1 MSNSKAAAQYL
12 EAFDFTKL
20 FLNELGWDGLS
31 HGIPVS
37 VGEQTYE
44 LKPVAQ
50 KRNVQVLHY
59 AAPAGAP
66 SPDYALRQ
74 RMERA
79 LTREAREH
87 LIIFT
92 DAAQTSQI
100 WQWVDRKPGQPARYR
115 EAKWHKGQSSELLRQ
130 KLSAISFDIG
140 EEKSLT
146 VVGVAQRL
154 RGGFD
159 REKLT
164 KRFYGLFKEQRDALE
179 KFVEGI
185 PNAAEDDKRW
195 YTAVLI
201 NRLMFI
207 WFLQEKGFLDGDKR
221 YLRNR
226 LEKHE
231 ASGAAQSFYLAFL
244 CPLFFRGF
252 ATPRTPESEKQ
263 IAAEFGKVP
272 YLNGGLFSKHEL
284 EERYEGALEVSNAAF
299 DSLFAFFD
307 KWDWHL
313 DDGLRSEAEVKQ
325 SGKLGEINPDVL
337 GYIFEKFVNEKEN
350 PKGAYYTQEDITDY
364 IGKNTIIP
372 ALFQKVRAQQKT
384 ALDALAWP
392 LLQQDPD
399 RYIYPAMLKGV
410 DTPYPADIEA
420 GRDAEAPALLERRK
434 PWNGKT
440 PEPWALPTEI
450 WRETI
455 ARHDRTREIRVKLT
469 NGGVKE
475 LGELITCNLNI
486 RQWAQDVI
494 ERCTDLALLREIWA
508 TLAGRLPRKHGEKY
522 RHGLSVLDP
531 TCGSGAFLFAAL
543 GILKPLYDAA
553 LGTMVSLQADAML
566 SGEKQHPEKWADVNE
581 TIDRFFADQTDRQ
594 SSYAVN
600 KHIIVNNLYG
610 VDLEEQ
616 ATEIAK
622 LRLFLKLVAL
632 LEPGDVIEPLPD
644 IDFNIRHGNTLVGYA
659 TEDETEKAVKGA
671 LQGSFDFDNSWEGIK
686 TKLTAAGEA
695 YKNFHLRQNEK
706 GGRVSVE
713 DKTELTSKLKELEGQ
728 LNHHLCKAYGKDPSK
743 PKQLQVWKNSHKPF
757 HWYVDFYPMMKSG
770 GFDVVIGNPPFVENR
785 IVKKTYWL
793 VSGQFKSEDAGNL
806 YALCMERCAKSL
818 AKANFAMIVPNG
830 LTGLDDAKSIR
841 DLLKCRFSEKWF
853 SGYSIRPAKLFDG
866 VDQRLCIF
874 IGAVTNRES
883 LCVAGYRHWYA
894 DERVALFNVLR
905 YRAISIH
912 PRLDRLPQ
920 VSDADGRNVLDRLE
934 IHAQKMVKSYYA
946 KVNSHLIHYHR
957 SPRYWIRAI
966 DFEPHF
972 KSPTKDRS
980 VHHFRDV
987 AVDSPVAASAIC
999 AAINSSLFFFWFV
1012 TLGNGRNITGRDV
1025 EDFPIGDVSKIGGI
1039 IAVMNARLMASYREN
1054 SFVRIRKDCEFQ
1066 EFRQSLSKD
1075 VMDEIDGLLAKHY
1088 GFSDLQLDYIINY
1101 DIKYRM
1107 GQGAGEADDD

>member
-1 MSNSKAAAQYL
+1 MNNVRAVTQHL

-44 LKPVAQ
+44 LKPVAH

-59 AAPAGAP
+59 AAPAGAAL
-66 SPDYALRQ
+66 PDYALRQ

-115 EAKWHKGQSSELLRQ
+115 EAKWHQGQSSELLRQ

-185 PNAAEDDKRW
+185 PYAAEDDKRW

-231 ASGAAQSFYLAFL
+231 ASGEGQSFYSALL

-263 IAAEFGKVP
+263 IAAEFGNVP

-284 EERYEGALEVSNAAF
+284 EEKYEGALEVSNAAF

-384 ALDALAWP
+384 AFDALAWP

-410 DTPYPADIEA
+410 DTPYPADIKA
-420 GRDAEAPALLERRK
+420 GRDAEAPDLIERRK

-455 ARHDRTREIRVKLT
+455 ARHDRARDVRAKLA

-475 LGELITCNLNI
+475 LGDPITCNLNI

-508 TLAGRLPRKHGEKY
+508 TLAGRLPRKHGENY

-531 TCGSGAFLFAAL
+531 TCGSGAFLFAVL
-543 GILKPLYDAA
+543 NILKPLYDAA

-581 TIDRFFADQTDRQ
+581 TVDRFFADQTDRQ
-594 SSYAVN
+594 RSYAVN

-632 LEPGDVIEPLPD
+632 LEPGDPIEPLPD

-659 TEDETEKAVKGA
+659 TEDETEKAVRGGQ
-671 LQGSFDFDNSWEGIK
+671 QGSFDFDDAWLLIK
-686 TKLTAAGEA
+686 AKLTATGEA
-695 YKNFHLRQNEK
+695 HKNFHRKRNKK
-706 GGRVSVE
+706 GGHVSAD
-713 DKTELTSKLKELEGQ
+713 DKADLSAKLKELEDE
-728 LNHHLCKAYGKDPSK
+728 LNKHLCRAYGKDSSK
-743 PKQLQVWKNSHKPF
+743 PKQFEVWKNSHKPF
-757 HWYVDFYPMMKSG
+757 HWYVDFYPLMASG
-770 GFDVVIGNPPFVENR
+770 GFDVVIGNPPYLEFREIDYELRGYSTSDSSAVHA
-785 IVKKTYWL
+785 V
-793 VSGQFKSEDAGNL
+793 
-806 YALCMERCAKSL
+806 CMERSNELLQPNGAMS
-818 AKANFAMIVPNG
+818 MIVPLALVSTRRMKIVQN
-830 LTGLDDAKSIR
+830 II
-841 DLLKCRFSEKWF
+841 EKGRTTW
-853 SGYSIRPAKLFDG
+853 YSNFAWRPAKLFD
-866 VDQRLCIF
+866 
-874 IGAVTNRES
+874 
-883 LCVAGYRHWYA
+883 
-894 DERVALFNVLR
+894 
-905 YRAISIH
+905 
-912 PRLDRLPQ
+912 
-920 VSDADGRNVLDRLE
+920 
-934 IHAQKMVKSYYA
+934 
-946 KVNSHLIHYHR
+946 KVNRALTIFVATPADAGKTYSTGYTKWTADTREQLIPCLIYHEISKNR
-957 SPRYWIRAI
+957 PAFWVPKLSSSI
-966 DFEPHF
+966 E
-972 KSPTKDRS
+972 KS
-980 VHHFRDV
+980 
-987 AVDSPVAASAIC
+987 
-999 AAINSSLFFFWFV
+999 
-1012 TLGNGRNITGRDV
+1012 
-1025 EDFPIGDVSKIGGI
+1025 
-1039 IAVMNARLMASYREN
+1039 
-1054 SFVRIRKDCEFQ
+1054 
-1066 EFRQSLSKD
+1066 
-1075 VMDEIDGLLAKHY
+1075 LLAKILAHKTTVAQLIVKQGHKVYYRTTGGLYWKVFTDFAPRFVLNGQTGSSSRETSFDVALKHTRPLVALLSSNTFWWWYTLSSNLRDLNPYDVQTFPVVLAAVEDPRFASLAYQYATDMVSNSTMLVREQKNTGRTETQSFKIQKSKALIDKIDVALAEYY
-1088 GFSDLQLDYIINY
+1088 GFTDEELDHIINY

-1107 GQGAGEADDD
+1107 GQGAGEHDDD